1 MAAPAAVIA
10 AGSLGAMGGAAV
22 VVAAGGFVD
31 APAGLSD
38 RTSAAAGGLGSGDVG
53 VAAPVGEGSSTG
65 WSDWDVGVSTGAPA
79 TAGEGFPTGWFGL
92 GLAAAA
98 GVATAAGEDSTTGR
112 SESGVAAAE
121 EDSTTGWFAFG
132 VAAGGVGVCIPA
144 AAGSVTG

>member
-1 MAAPAAVIA
+1 
-10 AGSLGAMGGAAV
+10 MGGAAV
-22 VVAAGGFVD
+22 VVGAGGFAD

-53 VAAPVGEGSSTG
+53 VAAPVGDGSSTG
-65 WSDWDVGVSTGAPA
+65 WSDWDVGVGTGVSA
-79 TAGEGFPTGWFGL
+79 TAAEGSPPGWSGL

-98 GVATAAGEDSTTGR
+98 GVATAAGEESTIGR
-112 SESGVAAAE
+112 SELGVAAADE
-121 EDSTTGWFAFG
+121 EPTMGWFAFG